1 VSFASNVRPRLRLL
15 LLIGVVVGIAVALF
29 ISRAGTIPTLAQV
42 GSGASGMTV
51 YRVTNPN
58 AVPLDV
64 EHVIS
69 DNNGFRYSFWAQ
81 VPAGQAADYHLRD
94 MPQVPSPFQG
104 AVNLSA
110 NLPFTAQII
119 GTDPAATPGTA
130 TPSPSPTPVLT
141 ATATAVLPTATAS
154 PTATATRPPAT
165 ATATRPPAVTPTATV
180 VAAGPSGLVAAY
192 GFEEGSGTTAG
203 DGSGHGYTGAI
214 SGATWVSQGRF
225 GKALA
230 FNGQNSWVTVDAAA
244 LTLPGPLTVEA
255 WVNPTANGGWR
266 SIVVKEQADQLAYGL
281 YSDSDT
287 GRPRGLVYIGGEQD
301 AAGTAQLPLNT
312 WTHLAM
318 TYDGAQLRLF
328 VNGAPAGSRALTGAI
343 AGSTQPLRIGG
354 NGIWGEYFAG
364 LIDEVRIY
372 SRALSQAEIQAD
384 MNLPVTVAA
393 ATPTATPPPAATATR
408 TPTPVPTATPTA
420 RPSATPT
427 PTATTAPNPTAT
439 PAAET
444 KLAVAAVTTSP
455 KSAPGRYLIDG
466 KLWTRWETNWTYP
479 DTAWFSLDLGGVR
492 QVNRL
497 RWHLADGR
505 YAPSVKIEVST
516 DGNQWVTVAE
526 DLAAGAVVNSWQEQT
541 IDRSARYVR
550 WTVANRAGAKLGK
563 LGSVSEVQV
572 YGN

>member
-1 VSFASNVRPRLRLL
+1 MSFASNVRRRLRLL
-15 LLIGVVVGIAVALF
+15 LLIGVVTGIAVALF
-29 ISRAGTIPTLAQV
+29 VSRAGTIPTLAQV

-69 DNNGFRYSFWAQ
+69 DSNGFRYSFWGQ
-81 VPAGQAADYHLRD
+81 IPAGQAVDYRLRD

-104 AVNLSA
+104 AVTLSA
-110 NLPFTAQII
+110 NLPFTAQIV
-119 GTDPAATPGTA
+119 GADPAATPGTA
-130 TPSPSPTPVLT
+130 TPSPSPTPALT
-141 ATATAVLPTATAS
+141 ATATAVPPTATAS
-154 PTATATRPPAT
+154 PTATATRPLAT

-203 DGSGHGYTGAI
+203 DGSGHGYSGVI
-214 SGATWVSQGRF
+214 SGATWTNQGRF

-230 FNGQNSWVTVDAAA
+230 FNGQNSWVTVNATA
-244 LTLPGPLTVEA
+244 LALPGPLTVEA

-266 SIVVKEQADQLAYGL
+266 SIVVKEQAGQIAYGL

-287 GRPRGLVYIGGEQD
+287 GRPRGLVYVGGEQD

-328 VNGAPAGSRALTGAI
+328 VNGVPAGSRTLTGAI

-354 NGIWGEYFAG
+354 NGIWGEHFAG

-384 MNLPVTVAA
+384 MNLPVTGAT
-393 ATPTATPPPAATATR
+393 ATPTATLPPAATATR
-408 TPTPVPTATPTA
+408 TPTSVPTATPTA
-420 RPSATPT
+420 RPSTTPT
-427 PTATTAPNPTAT
+427 PTAVPTST
-439 PAAET
+439 PTAET
-444 KLAVAAVTTSP
+444 KLTVAAVTTSP
-455 KSAPGRYLIDG
+455 KSSPGRYLIDG
-466 KLWTRWETNWTYP
+466 KLWTRWETNWNYP
-479 DTAWFSLDLGGVR
+479 DTAWFSLDLGRVR

-497 RWHLADGR
+497 RWHLTDGR
-505 YAPSVKIEVST
+505 YAPAVKIEVST

-526 DLAAGAVVNSWQEQT
+526 GLTAGAVVNSWQEQT
-541 IDRSARYVR
+541 IGRSARYVR
-550 WTVANRAGAKLGK
+550 WTVVNQTGTRLGK

-572 YGN
+572 HGN